1 MSQDSGYEHDR
12 EAELDSAPDALG
24 MTDLLGF
31 LYRNRARLFRRFL
44 VLAGVSLVMFLIWHF
59 ALGKTVRG
67 TLALTFRGIEKHE
80 YPNGRKFSVED
91 FRSPAVLGRALTD
104 AGLKDKAISTSDLA
118 ARIYV
123 TPIIPPE
130 IRSRWQKQ
138 DADGV
143 KREDYYP
150 SQFDLEIAYRGL
162 SDDQQMRLFDAIV
175 AGYQE
180 QVKFQ
185 QESALGF
192 IAIPDRMNYE
202 KLIEAY
208 DLWDV
213 PSIYRATYTRL
224 DSQLKDLIIES
235 LHFQDPAF
243 HLAFLE
249 IQQDLQNWF
258 NTRFLALE
266 GLTYEGLLVRDPDL
280 IGKRSRYQIQDLDIL
295 IRQRIRESEEAGK
308 LLDALERP
316 KAVLAG
322 QLMGKEG
329 VPLVDASALDRLVK
343 SDYVGPLVQR
353 ISKLQED
360 IQAMEVAKARLDTQ
374 LALLPKSSNV
384 STQTLPERYRVTVGA
399 VSSELTSL
407 IRKYNQLL
415 DDYLSA
421 SVSSFVY
428 VKQSPVVTRKGYS
441 TVKLLTILLLL
452 SLLLTPFVVVMEVL
466 WERAR
471 VSSDS

>member
-1 MSQDSGYEHDR
+1 MSQVPSHEHDQGT
-12 EAELDSAPDALG
+12 ELDSTPDALG

-31 LYRNRARLFRRFL
+31 LYRHRVRLLSRFL
-44 VLAGVSLVMFLIWHF
+44 ILAAVSLGMLVIWYF

-67 TLALTFRGIEKHE
+67 TVALTFRGMEKHE

-91 FRSPAVLGRALTD
+91 FRSPAVISKALAD
-104 AGLKDKAISTSDLA
+104 AGLKDEGISTSDLA

-143 KREDYYP
+143 RREDYYP
-150 SQFDLEIAYRGL
+150 TQFDLEIAYRGL
-162 SDDQQMRLFDAIV
+162 SDDQEMRLFDAIV

-192 IAIPDRMNYE
+192 MAIPDRMNYE
-202 KLIEAY
+202 QLIEVY
-208 DLWDV
+208 DSWDV

-224 DSQLKDLIIES
+224 DAQLKDLITES

-243 HLAFLE
+243 HLAFLDT
-249 IQQDLQNWF
+249 QQDLQNWF
-258 NTRFLALE
+258 GTRFLALE

-280 IGKRSRYQIQDLDIL
+280 MGKRTKYQTQDLDIQ
-295 IRQRIRESEEAGK
+295 IRQRTKEAEEAGR
-308 LLDALERP
+308 LLEALERP

-329 VPLVDASALDRLVK
+329 VPLVDAGALDRLVK

-360 IQAMEVAKARLDTQ
+360 IQAMGVAKARLERQ
-374 LALLPKSSNV
+374 LALLPKAGI
-384 STQTLPERYRVTVGA
+384 STQALPERYRASVGA
-399 VSSELTSL
+399 VSSELTN
-407 IRKYNQLL
+407 IIKKYNKLL

-421 SVSSFVY
+421 SVSSYVS
-428 VKQSPVVTRKGYS
+428 VKQPPTVTRKGYS

-452 SLLLTPFVVVMEVL
+452 SMLLTPLVVTLEVL
-466 WERAR
+466 WKRAR
-471 VSSDS
+471 ASSDS

>member
-1 MSQDSGYEHDR
+1 MSPDSGHEHDR
-12 EAELDSAPDALG
+12 GAEVDSAPDALG
-24 MTDLLGF
+24 VTDLLRF
-31 LYRNRARLFRRFL
+31 LYRNRTRLLSRFL
-44 VLAGVSLVMFLIWHF
+44 VLAGISLLMFLAWYF
-59 ALGKTVRG
+59 ALGKSVKG

-91 FRSPAVLGRALTD
+91 FRSPAVLGKALTD
-104 AGLKDKAISTSDLA
+104 AGLKDQAISTGDLA

-123 TPIIPPE
+123 TPIVPPE
-130 IRSRWQKQ
+130 VRSRWQKQ

-143 KREDYYP
+143 KREDFYP
-150 SQFDLEIAYRGL
+150 SQFDVEIAYRGL
-162 SDDQQMRLFDAIV
+162 SDSQQMRLFDAIV

-192 IAIPDRMNYE
+192 IAVPDRMNYE
-202 KLIEAY
+202 KLIEVY

-224 DSQLKDLIIES
+224 DAQLKDLITES
-235 LHFQDPAF
+235 LHFQDPAY
-243 HLAFLE
+243 HLEFLD

-258 NTRFLALE
+258 STRFLALE

-280 IGKRSRYQIQDLDIL
+280 VGKRTKYQIRDLDIL
-295 IRQRIRESEEAGK
+295 IRQRTREAEEAGK
-308 LLDALERP
+308 LLEALERP
-316 KAVLAG
+316 KAVLAT

-353 ISKLQED
+353 ISRLQED
-360 IQAMEVAKARLDTQ
+360 IQSMEVAKARLEAQ
-374 LALLPKSSNV
+374 FVLLPKSSSV
-384 STQTLPERYRVTVGA
+384 STRTLPERYRVSVGA
-399 VSSELTSL
+399 VSSELTGL
-407 IRKYNQLL
+407 IKKYNQLL
-415 DDYLSA
+415 DGYLSA

-428 VKQSPVVTRKGYS
+428 VKQSPTITRMGYS
-441 TVKLLTILLLL
+441 TARLLIVLLLL
-452 SLLLTPFVVVMEVL
+452 SLLLTPLVVTLEML
-466 WERAR
+466 WEKAR
-471 VSSDS
+471 LSSDS